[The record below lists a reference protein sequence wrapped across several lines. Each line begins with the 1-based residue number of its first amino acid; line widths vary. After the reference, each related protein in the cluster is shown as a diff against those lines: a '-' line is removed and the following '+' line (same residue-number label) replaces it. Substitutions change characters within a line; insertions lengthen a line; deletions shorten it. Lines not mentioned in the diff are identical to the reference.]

1 MELFSPEFFAA
12 LGAII
17 LIDLVLAGDNAIVIA
32 LAARSL
38 PRDLQKRAV
47 FWGAVGAI
55 GVRALMTAAVV
66 WLLQVPGLMLAGG
79 ILLLWI
85 AVKLIAPGSAE
96 PGREHP
102 GATGFWA
109 AMKTIVIADAVMGL
123 DNVLAVAGAAHGSF
137 ALVVLGLL
145 ISIPIV
151 VAGSTFILHWVERF
165 PAIIYAGAAVL
176 AWTSAKMLLGDPV
189 LKPWVEPYAGYAWL
203 VYLTAIA
210 GVLLA
215 GWLRQRSRRAKIERI
230 ALAPPAGAAVESAEF
245 VYTPAAG
252 KGASV
257 LVPVTAGAVS
267 RAAVEHAARSL
278 AADSG
283 ATVHLLHVLPRFNRH
298 LGRFLSRRAREKF
311 NAARI
316 AAAVEPAR
324 RLLAAHGV
332 DVRAHVRTAAD
343 VPQEI
348 IQVARTLGAGKIV
361 MGSTR
366 KSDLLRFLTGSF
378 TGRVLDRSGIPVEVV
393 LRGEASRWSRIAIPT
408 GVAAAIAAVV
418 FD

>member
-1 MELFSPEFFAA
+1 MELFSTEFFAA

-38 PRDLQKRAV
+38 PKDLQKRAI

-55 GVRALMTAAVV
+55 GVRALMTMAVV
-66 WLLQVPGLMLAGG
+66 WLLQIPGLMLAGG
-79 ILLLWI
+79 LLLLWI
-85 AVKLIAPGSAE
+85 AVKLIAPNNAEAGSH
-96 PGREHP
+96 HP
-102 GATGFWA
+102 GVTGFWT
-109 AMKTIVIADAVMGL
+109 AMKTIVVADAVMGL

-151 VAGSTFILHWVERF
+151 VAGSTVILHWVERF

-176 AWTSAKMLLGDPV
+176 AWTSVKMVLGDPV
-189 LKPWVEPYAGYAWL
+189 LEPWVEPYDGYAWL
-203 VYLTAIA
+203 IYVAAIA

-215 GWLRQRSRRAKIERI
+215 GWLRQSSQRAKIERI
-230 ALAPPAGAAVESAEF
+230 ALAPPANAAMASPEF
-245 VYTPAAG
+245 VYVPAAE
-252 KGASV
+252 KGPSI
-257 LVPVTAGAVS
+257 LVPVTDGALS
-267 RAAVEHAARSL
+267 RAAVEHAARSV
-278 AADSG
+278 AGNSG
-283 ATVHLLHVLPRFNRH
+283 ATVHLLHVLPHFNRH
-298 LGRFLSRRAREKF
+298 LGRFLSRRARDKF
-311 NAARI
+311 NSARV

-348 IQVARTLGAGKIV
+348 IRVARTIGAGKIV

-378 TGRVLDRSGIPVEVV
+378 TGRVLDQSGIPVEVV
-393 LRGEASRWSRIAIPT
+393 LRGEASRWSRIAIP
-408 GVAAAIAAVV
+408 GGLAVAIAAAV